1 MELFVSMA
9 KSMRV
14 KYTKILSL
22 NFVLLNFKSFWYGA
36 LDFAGKCWKLI
47 LEQYIYLVLKYIYIL
62 LYFETIIDYK
72 FVKVTKIYKYMID
85 T

>member
-14 KYTKILSL
+14 RYTKILSL

-47 LEQYIYLVLKYIYIL
+47 LEQIYLSSS
-62 LYFETIIDYK
+62 
-72 FVKVTKIYKYMID
+72 
-85 T
+85 